1 MSDPGTADLSAD
13 VDFSFLKQAITNGSG
28 TIISF
33 LPING
38 ENHAISKSQTLIS
51 DVTAYGLITQ
61 KDFLQYSGI
70 RARI

>member
-38 ENHAISKSQTLIS
+38 ENHVVLK
-51 DVTAYGLITQ
+51 
-61 KDFLQYSGI
+61 KFKP
-70 RARI
+70 